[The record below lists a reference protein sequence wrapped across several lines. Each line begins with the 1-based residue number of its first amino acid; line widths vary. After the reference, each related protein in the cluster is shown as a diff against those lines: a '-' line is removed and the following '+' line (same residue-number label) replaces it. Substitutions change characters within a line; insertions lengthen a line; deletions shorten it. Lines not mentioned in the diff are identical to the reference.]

1 VSPSIIKS
9 NPVGGGGG
17 GGGAEEEEAPI
28 SDPKLLPYR

>member
-9 NPVGGGGG
+9 NPVGGG

>member
-17 GGGAEEEEAPI
+17 GGAEEEEAPI
-28 SDPKLLPYR
+28 SYPKLLPYR

>member
-9 NPVGGGGG
+9 NPVGGGG